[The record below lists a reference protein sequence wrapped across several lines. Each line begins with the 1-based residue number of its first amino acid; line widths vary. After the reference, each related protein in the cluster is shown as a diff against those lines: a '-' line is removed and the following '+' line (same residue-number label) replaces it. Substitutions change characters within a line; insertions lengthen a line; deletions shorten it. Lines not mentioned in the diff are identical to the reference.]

1 MSGRSNMMNQRLAP
15 IAAVLVALTVL
26 TGVGCGLFEDDARY
40 EPLPAPTSTAEPTPT
55 SQVEPTLSTPTP
67 PDEDPGTELW
77 SYDTKGEIRSSPA
90 VVEGVVYVGSKD
102 DYLYAIDAANGDLL
116 WRHQTGNDVYSSP
129 AVSNG
134 VVYVGSY
141 DDYLYAI
148 DAANGDLL
156 WRHQTGVGVYSSPA
170 VVEGV
175 VYVGSGDDYVYA
187 IDAANG
193 DLLWRYRTA
202 EAVFSSPAVSNG
214 VVYVGS
220 HDGYMYAIDAANG
233 DLLWRYQTGADVYSS
248 PAVSNGVVYVGSHD
262 GYVYAIDAA
271 NGDLLWRYQTAE
283 AVLSSPA
290 VAYGVVYVG
299 SYNGYV
305 YAIDAANGDLLWS
318 HQTDYPVRSS
328 PAVVEGVVY
337 VGSDDGSLHVIDAFN
352 GDSLWRHQTGADVTS
367 SPAVSNGVVYFGS
380 LDSYVYAIVAE
391 PPREF
396 VRTGPVQAR
405 IEEIHFAGIA
415 TNTNLPSQ
423 VQVVFS
429 LRDQNGHA
437 LVLPAEEIQSATQV
451 YERGSG
457 TDGWEEIDYA
467 ETSFFVHTAEKFDLE
482 VVFALDFTN
491 SMSQAKLPD
500 GRSGIDAMVD
510 AFQAGLD
517 VLPEA
522 HRIGVVEFHDRNADP
537 QVLSTLTTDRQSI
550 RASVGRFAQ
559 SAFDPGSSRVWD
571 SVVAGSNLFSARE
584 QNPRAVRA
592 LVFLSDGRDTSSV
605 NVREDA
611 QRFARERGVQL
622 YTMGVGEVFQ
632 EEQLRQMADST
643 GGTYYPVHDPSQLQ
657 EQLHLIV
664 NDLRGQYQVSYI
676 TLRRTGNY
684 QAGISVELEG
694 VRGSME
700 TDSFDVASFFG
711 SDNEGLI
718 QFDPPTV
725 DRTNEQATVFVR
737 ALHIPRNI
745 DRIRFKLETSKPVK
759 VDLVAPEAGGLLDD
773 WTLSGPDADG
783 FFEASSPT
791 PVAFGN
797 FGLMFRITVSDITEQ
812 SLELPVEFDNSIY
825 TAGKLLRHPG
835 YVQIGPPLPPTGRIA
850 FSSNRDGGYEIYV
863 MNADGSGVTRLND
876 HNGVEPTWSP
886 DGQRIAF
893 HSERDG
899 NYEIYVMNAD
909 GTGLIRLT
917 NDRARDSR
925 PSWSPDGQRIA
936 FESTRTGNWNIY
948 VMNADGS
955 GITNLTNPSATSE
968 SRPAANATPTS
979 VPTPMPRGDSTLPRW
994 SPDGQRIA
1002 FVSNRDGNVEI
1013 YLMNADGTGVT
1024 RLTNHGSEDSRPS
1037 WSPNGQQIAFDSN
1050 RDGNVEIYLMNADGS
1065 GLARLTDHPARD
1077 GHSVWSPDGRHIAF
1091 FSERDGD
1098 LQIYV
1103 MRHDGTGVT
1112 KLTDSSGNDVHPDW
1126 TAP

>member
-1 MSGRSNMMNQRLAP
+1 MDRKSHDTKRRLIP
-15 IAAVLVALTVL
+15 VLTVLVALTVL

-40 EPLPAPTSTAEPTPT
+40 EPTSAPTSTAEPTPT
-55 SQVEPTLSTPTP
+55 AAAEPTPSTPTP
-67 PDEDPGTELW
+67 PEEDPGTELW

-134 VVYVGSY
+134 VVYVGS
-141 DDYLYAI
+141 
-148 DAANGDLL
+148 
-156 WRHQTGVGVYSSPA
+156 H
-170 VVEGV
+170 
-175 VYVGSGDDYVYA
+175 
-187 IDAANG
+187 
-193 DLLWRYRTA
+193 
-202 EAVFSSPAVSNG
+202 
-214 VVYVGS
+214 
-220 HDGYMYAIDAANG
+220 
-233 DLLWRYQTGADVYSS
+233 
-248 PAVSNGVVYVGSHD
+248 

-271 NGDLLWRYQTAE
+271 NGDLLWRYHTDAG
-283 AVLSSPA
+283 VYSSPA
-290 VAYGVVYVG
+290 VSNGVVYVG
-299 SYNGYV
+299 SNDGHL
-305 YAIDAANGDLLWS
+305 YAIDAANGELLWRYR
-318 HQTDYPVRSS
+318 TDDSVYSS
-328 PAVVEGVVY
+328 PTVVEGVVY
-337 VGSDDGSLHVIDAFN
+337 VGSDDGHLYAIDAAD
-352 GDSLWRHQTGADVTS
+352 GDLLWRYRTGEDVGS
-367 SPAVSNGVVYFGS
+367 SPALVEGVVYVGSNDGHVYAIDATKGDILWRYQTDNPVYSSPTVAYGIVYVGSYNGYVYAFDAANGDLLWRYQTDNPVVSSPTVVEGVVYGGSGGYEGDGHVYAIDAVNGDLLWRYQTDNPVVSSPTVAYGVVYFGS

-396 VRTGPVQAR
+396 VLTGPIQAR

-482 VVFALDFTN
+482 VVFVLDFTN

-611 QRFARERGVQL
+611 QRFALERGVQL

-893 HSERDG
+893 SSERDG
-899 NYEIYVMNAD
+899 IPAIYVMNAD
-909 GTGLIRLT
+909 GSGVTRLT
-917 NDRARDSR
+917 DHNGPDVE
-925 PSWSPDGQRIA
+925 PTWSPDGQRIA
-936 FESTRTGNWNIY
+936 FSSERDGSLNIY

-955 GITNLTNPSATSE
+955 GVTRLPDDADWTFS
-968 SRPAANATPTS
+968 PA
-979 VPTPMPRGDSTLPRW
+979 W

-1002 FVSNRDGNVEI
+1002 FHSLRDGNWEI
-1013 YLMNADGTGVT
+1013 YV
-1024 RLTNHGSEDSRPS
+1024 
-1037 WSPNGQQIAFDSN
+1037 
-1050 RDGNVEIYLMNADGS
+1050 MNADGS
-1065 GLARLTDHPARD
+1065 GVTRLTDYPGEDRGPA
-1077 GHSVWSPDGRHIAF
+1077 WSPDGQRIAF
-1091 FSERDGD
+1091 SSERDGD
-1098 LQIYV
+1098 LEIYV
-1103 MRHDGTGVT
+1103 MNADGSGAARLTDHTAHDYHPAWSPDGRYIAFTSERDGDKAIYIMRHDGTGVT
-1112 KLTDSSGNDVHPDW
+1112 KLADSSRSDEYPDW
-1126 TAP
+1126 TAR